1 MTSNIKRILVPT
13 DFSACSKKAAL
24 AAGSVAKKFNARI
37 TLLNVI
43 DPPFNFPG
51 NMEGVLDYLRDNAEL
66 HLERFK
72 KDLKEAHP
80 DSEFSVKH
88 QIRIG
93 KPVSQIL
100 EATSDLD
107 IDLVIIGSGSD
118 VPARK
123 VIFGSVSTDIILH
136 STVPVISIPED
147 SGKVSFK
154 KILFATNF
162 RSFDLENLQYL
173 TSMASSYK
181 AEIDIIHVSEE
192 DNLETD
198 VKFRGFKDLVR
209 EKELYNSIKFHHVV
223 HDNPFKAISD
233 YVETNDISLLVL
245 NRYKKSVV
253 GMLLDKNYTKQLSVY
268 SKVPL
273 LVLTS
278 N

>member
-1 MTSNIKRILVPT
+1 MISNVKRILVPT
-13 DFSACSKKAAL
+13 DFSDCSKKAAL
-24 AAGSVAKKFNARI
+24 AAGSVAGKFNASI

-51 NMEGVLDYLRDNAEL
+51 NMEGVLDYLKENAEQ
-66 HLERFK
+66 HLERLIS
-72 KDLKEAHP
+72 DLMATNP
-80 DSEFSVKH
+80 DGKLRVKH

-100 EATSDLD
+100 EAITDLG
-107 IDLVIIGSGSD
+107 IDLVVTGSGSD

-136 STVPVISIPED
+136 STVPVISIPEE
-147 SGKVSFK
+147 SAEVSFDN
-154 KILFATNF
+154 ILFATNF
-162 RSFDLENLQYL
+162 RSNDLENLKDL
-173 TSMASSYK
+173 VTLADSYS
-181 AEIDIIHVSEE
+181 AAIDIIHVSAE
-192 DNLETD
+192 DNLETE
-198 VKFRGFKDLVR
+198 VKFRGFKDLI
-209 EKELYNSIKFHHVV
+209 KEENLYESIKFHHVV
-223 HDNPFKAISD
+223 HENPFKAISD
-233 YVETNDISLLVL
+233 YVEKNNISFLVL

-273 LVLTS
+273 LVLTG

>member
-1 MTSNIKRILVPT
+1 MISNVKRILVPT

-24 AAGSVAKKFNARI
+24 AAGSVASKFNAGI

-43 DPPFNFPG
+43 DPPFNFPS
-51 NMEGVLDYLRDNAEL
+51 NMEGVLDYLKENAEQ

-72 KDLKEAHP
+72 KDLIEASHGQKI
-80 DSEFSVKH
+80 SVKH

-100 EATSDLD
+100 EAISDLN
-107 IDLVIIGSGSD
+107 IDLVITGSGSD

-136 STVPVISIPED
+136 SLVPVISIPED
-147 SGKVSFK
+147 SENLSFK
-154 KILFATNF
+154 KMLFATNF
-162 RSFDLENLQYL
+162 RSHDLENLQDL
-173 TSMASSYK
+173 VSLAESYQ

-192 DNLETD
+192 NNLETD
-198 VKFRGFKDLVR
+198 VKFRGFKDLIK
-209 EKELYNSIKFHHVV
+209 EKKLYDSIKFHHVV
-223 HDNPFKAISD
+223 HENPFKAISD
-233 YVETNDISLLVL
+233 YVEQNDISFLVL

-253 GMLLDKNYTKQLSVY
+253 GMLLDKNYTKKLSVY

-273 LVLTS
+273 LVLTGK
-278 N
+278 

>member
-13 DFSACSKKAAL
+13 DFSACSKKAAH
-24 AAGSVAKKFNARI
+24 AAGSVAKQFNSTV

-80 DSEFSVKH
+80 DSELTVKQ

-147 SGKVSFK
+147 SGEVSFK

-162 RSFDLENLQYL
+162 RSFDLENLRYL

-209 EKELYNSIKFHHVV
+209 EKELYDSIKFHHVV

-273 LVLTS
+273 LVLT
-278 N
+278 NN